1 MKKKISIIL
10 MTLLMIGGMLGFSP
24 TEVAAEVNM
33 YTPYTGLSTTPG
45 ESINYSV
52 DVKNTSSSVAH
63 VSFSLKNLP
72 DEWTSKIRAGGHD
85 IRQLSIDADSYQTIS
100 LDIEIPLQV
109 EKGEYKFDL
118 VARGRNGVEATL
130 PFLVEV
136 SEEGTY
142 STELTIDQP
151 NLEGH
156 TDATFSYKFNLKNL
170 TANEQN
176 YSLSSEVPAGW
187 RAQFKADGNA
197 VTSVS
202 LEPGANKD
210 IDLDLIPAETASAD
224 TYEIPIKASAGGT
237 AAETTL
243 EAVITGSYD
252 IDITTPDGRLNTDIT
267 AGRSKMIELIVQNI
281 GTATLNDVSITSSTP
296 PNWEVEF
303 DESEIEVLE
312 AGETKII
319 KAKVTAADDAIAGD
333 YEASFSAT
341 AAETSDNAVF
351 RISVETSTLWGL
363 IGIAIILA
371 VFGGLFYLFKKYGRR

>member
-333 YEASFSAT
+333 YEASFSAK

>member
-333 YEASFSAT
+333 YEASFSAK

-351 RISVETSTLWGL
+351 RISVETSTLWGI

>member
-1 MKKKISIIL
+1 
-10 MTLLMIGGMLGFSP
+10 
-24 TEVAAEVNM
+24 
-33 YTPYTGLSTTPG
+33 
-45 ESINYSV
+45 
-52 DVKNTSSSVAH
+52 
-63 VSFSLKNLP
+63 
-72 DEWTSKIRAGGHD
+72 
-85 IRQLSIDADSYQTIS
+85 
-100 LDIEIPLQV
+100 
-109 EKGEYKFDL
+109 
-118 VARGRNGVEATL
+118 
-130 PFLVEV
+130 
-136 SEEGTY
+136 
-142 STELTIDQP
+142 
-151 NLEGH
+151 
-156 TDATFSYKFNLKNL
+156 
-170 TANEQN
+170 
-176 YSLSSEVPAGW
+176 
-187 RAQFKADGNA
+187 
-197 VTSVS
+197 
-202 LEPGANKD
+202 PGANKD

>member
-118 VARGRNGVEATL
+118 VAHGSNGVEATL

-267 AGRSKMIELIVQNI
+267 AGRSKMIELIVRNI

-333 YEASFSAT
+333 YEASFSAK

>member
-109 EKGEYKFDL
+109 EKGEYKFEL

-333 YEASFSAT
+333 YEASFSAK

>member
-109 EKGEYKFDL
+109 EKGEYKFEL

>member
-72 DEWTSKIRAGGHD
+72 DDWTSKIRAGGHD

-109 EKGEYKFDL
+109 EKGEYKFEL